1 MRPSFVCF
9 ITDQQRADHWG
20 GAGNNAI
27 RTPNIDRLAMEGVAF
42 DRSYVAN
49 PVCMPARATLFTG
62 RTPRKHGVRTN
73 GIPLAWDIPTI
84 TEALRQAGYR
94 THGVGKMH
102 LRPFEAP
109 NGYEPGELDPAEFP
123 ESRPLWEAG
132 RVKGLPQPYYG
143 LEKVDFAG
151 GHGAWAW
158 GDYAS
163 WLNEQHPDGWSLLQ
177 PEAGKKTRFGA
188 EQSWISA
195 VPEELH
201 CSTWVGDR
209 AVEFLKGHAGRSEP
223 FFLWCSFPDP
233 HHPYCPPEPWASMYD
248 PAEVRLPTRREGE
261 LDELAP
267 HFRRVYEEAV
277 PLAGRRAPT
286 KIGDDQMREI
296 IALTYGMI
304 SLVDKNVGRVMRALE
319 KGGRREETVVV
330 FMSDHG
336 DMMGDHWMLNKGPFQ
351 FDGICRIPLIWAWPE
366 RFAAGVVTAALASQ
380 LDFAPTILDLAGVP
394 IPEGSVPRRPEAP
407 EMPAAWPGRSLRP
420 VLEGNTADVRDA
432 VIIENDED
440 YLGLRLRTLVTQD
453 YQLTVYGGQEYGE
466 LFDLKEDPG
475 QLHNL
480 WDSTK
485 HRELKRD
492 LQRRLLH
499 ELIETDSALP
509 RRLCHA

>member
-9 ITDQQRADHWG
+9 ITDQQRGDHWG
-20 GAGNNAI
+20 GAGNNI
-27 RTPNIDRLAMEGVAF
+27 IQTPNIDRLAAEGVAF

-62 RTPRKHGVRTN
+62 LTPRKHGVRTN
-73 GIPLAWDIPTI
+73 GIPLAWEIPTI

-132 RVKGLPQPYYG
+132 RVKNLPQPYYG

-158 GDYAS
+158 GDYVS
-163 WLNEQHPDGWSLLQ
+163 WLNEQHPDGWRLLQ

-209 AVEFLKGHAGRSEP
+209 AVEFLKGQAGRSEP

-248 PAEVRLPTRREGE
+248 PAAVRLPTRREGE

-267 HFRRVYEEAV
+267 HFRRVFEEAV
-277 PLAGRRAPT
+277 QLAGRRAPT

-304 SLVDKNVGRVMRALE
+304 SLVDKNVGRVMKALE
-319 KGGRREETVVV
+319 EGGRREETVVV

-366 RFAAGVVTAALASQ
+366 RFAAGVITAALASQ

-407 EMPAAWPGRSLRP
+407 HMPAAWPGQSLRP
-420 VLEGNTADVRDA
+420 VLEGKTADVRDA
-432 VIIENDED
+432 VVIENDED

-485 HRELKRD
+485 HREVKRD